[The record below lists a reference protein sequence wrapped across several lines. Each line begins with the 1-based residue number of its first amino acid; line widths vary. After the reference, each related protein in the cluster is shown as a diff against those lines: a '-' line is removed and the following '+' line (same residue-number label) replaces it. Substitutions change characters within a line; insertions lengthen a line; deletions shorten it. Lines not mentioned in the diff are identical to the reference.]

1 MILHSTEVIF
11 TQYSCYS
18 VKTSVNRLIMPKI
31 PGLTQNSRSF
41 PGIPCQWEPWHF
53 IAYCTAL

>member
-41 PGIPCQWEPWHF
+41 PGIPCQWEP
-53 IAYCTAL
+53 